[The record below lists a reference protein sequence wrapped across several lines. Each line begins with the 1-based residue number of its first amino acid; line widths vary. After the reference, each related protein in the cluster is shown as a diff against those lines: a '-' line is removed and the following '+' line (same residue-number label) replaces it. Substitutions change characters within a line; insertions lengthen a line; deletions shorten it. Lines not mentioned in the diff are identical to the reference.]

1 MLQRLL
7 RALTVLVVLIAP
19 FAAWAAHNSVILTA
33 DDVVL
38 RAGSNKH
45 THRLA
50 LLRKGRH
57 LRLLDLQPTNS
68 YYHVKAG
75 EKEGWVST
83 DYAQLLNY
91 DNVTSGT
98 GGTTTPAAPAAVSLT
113 TEQTAIENAQKFPSN
128 AATVTINGQSCPA
141 EGKKPDNPEDL
152 DPGTNKQKNRTDTA
166 ADHGASYLDIHL
178 AAIRDLPFPDALQ
191 GESLKNRNSW
201 TGPNDSIAT
210 EVGRFEGVP
219 VRVVGYLAKWRPEG
233 DESCNCEYTHVE
245 NHDVHL
251 AFTADPGEGEN
262 NAVVMEITP
271 RIKRN
276 KQHWAHKWLQPS
288 EDDHRPVRISGWL
301 MMDPK
306 HPEAIGNYR
315 HTLWEVHPITKI
327 EVLDGS
333 SWKDVEDLDNP
344 E

>member
-1 MLQRLL
+1 MLQRRF
-7 RALTVLVVLIAP
+7 RALSFLALVLLIPIPAR
-19 FAAWAAHNSVILTA
+19 AAHNSVVLTG
-33 DDVVL
+33 DNVVL
-38 RAGSNKH
+38 RAGSNKY

-50 LLRKGRH
+50 VLKKGRH
-57 LRLLDLQPTNS
+57 LRLLDLAPSNG

-75 EKEGWVST
+75 QKEGWVAT
-83 DYAQLLNY
+83 DYAQILDY
-91 DNVTSGT
+91 DNVTAGS
-98 GGTTTPAAPAAVSLT
+98 GGTTAPVATLT
-113 TEQTAIENAQKFPSN
+113 TEQSAIANAQKFPSN

-141 EGKKPDNPEDL
+141 EGKNPDDPADL
-152 DPGTNKQKNRTDTA
+152 DPDTNRQKNRTDTA
-166 ADHGASYLDIHL
+166 ADHGASYLDVHL
-178 AAIRDLPFPDALQ
+178 AAIRDLPFPDALK

-201 TGPNDSIAT
+201 TGANASIAT
-210 EVGRFEGVP
+210 EVARFEGVP
-219 VRVVGYLAKWRPEG
+219 VRVIGYLAKWRPEG

-251 AFTADPGEGEN
+251 ALTADPGEGEG

-276 KQHWAHKWLQPS
+276 KHHWAHKWLQPS
-288 EDDHRPVRISGWL
+288 EDDHRPIRVSGWL

-306 HPEAIGNYR
+306 HPEALGNYR
-315 HTLWEVHPITKI
+315 HTLWEIHPITRI

-333 SWKDVEDLDNP
+333 TWKDVEDLDNP